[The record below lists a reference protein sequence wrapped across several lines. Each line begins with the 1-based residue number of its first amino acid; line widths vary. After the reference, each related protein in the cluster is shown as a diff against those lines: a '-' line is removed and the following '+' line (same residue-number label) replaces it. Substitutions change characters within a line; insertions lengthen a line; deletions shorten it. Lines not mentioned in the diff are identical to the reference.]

1 MVKIRSP
8 KWRAIPIM
16 KLARISASCLLAF
29 AGPFASAQENFPMPP
44 PDFQGGP
51 PPGGPMNEERK
62 IVRQFD
68 KNEDKRLDKDERAA
82 ARGYLKQNPQQ
93 PRRGGPPGAMR
104 GPGGFGGNETP
115 ATPGVQISKNEVT
128 PAASAD
134 LYDANTL
141 RTLFL
146 DFENADWEAELEAF
160 HGTDVEV
167 PALLTVDGKAYPG
180 VGVHFRGMSSYMMVS
195 AGRKRSL
202 NVSVDFT
209 DDKQR
214 LNGVKTLNLLNSNG
228 DGSFLGAVLYSHIAR
243 KHIAAPKANLV
254 RVVINGENW
263 GVYVNQEQF
272 NKDFLKANYGSG
284 KGARWKVRG
293 SPNGRGGLD
302 YIGDEIEPYKQR
314 YEMKDGD
321 DDDWHALIR
330 LCKTLCETPAQE
342 LEAKLEPML
351 DVDSALWFLA
361 IDCGLINSDG
371 YWTRASD
378 YSIHRDKQGR
388 FHVIPGDMNET
399 FRAPEGPGMGGPRG
413 MRPDRGQ
420 GPAQSGTEATPPR
433 GAQFPPQGG
442 PVGNTPRVEG
452 VKLDPLVAT
461 DDAGKPLRSKLLA
474 VPALRER
481 YLARLRKLAEE
492 DLDWKNLGPVV
503 AGYRKLVEKEVTA
516 DTRKLSTTE
525 EFLKL
530 TADEGSPASA
540 EAQPREMR
548 RGPGHG
554 GMVLRAFADQRRE
567 FLLAD
572 PRVKDAKL

>member
-1 MVKIRSP
+1 
-8 KWRAIPIM
+8 M
-16 KLARISASCLLAF
+16 KLARISAISLLAF
-29 AGPFASAQENFPMPP
+29 AGSFVSAQEDFGPP

-62 IVRQFD
+62 ILKDFD
-68 KNEDKRLDKDERAA
+68 KDQDKRLNKDERAA
-82 ARGYLKQNPQQ
+82 TREFLKQNPAPQ
-93 PRRGGPPGAMR
+93 RRGGPPPGMR
-104 GPGGFGGNETP
+104 GPGGDQAPPSSG
-115 ATPGVQISKNEVT
+115 ARISKDEVK
-128 PAASAD
+128 PAGSAD

-167 PALLTVDGKAYPG
+167 SADLTADGKVYPG
-180 VGVHFRGMSSYMMVS
+180 VGIHFRGMSSYMMVS

-202 NVSVDFT
+202 NVSIDFT
-209 DDKQR
+209 NEKQR

-228 DGSFLGAVLYSHIAR
+228 DGSLLSAVLYSHIAR

-254 RVVINGENW
+254 RVVINGEDW

-272 NKDFLKANYGSG
+272 NKDFLKSHYGSA

-302 YIGDEIEPYKQR
+302 YIGEDIEPYKQR
-314 YEMKDGD
+314 YELKDGN

-330 LCKTLCETPAQE
+330 LCKTLCETPAEE
-342 LEAKLEPML
+342 LEAKLAPML
-351 DVDSALWFLA
+351 DLDSTLWFLA
-361 IDCGLINSDG
+361 LDCGLINSDG

-378 YSIHRDKQGR
+378 YSIHRDKKGV
-388 FHVIPGDMNET
+388 FHIIPGDMNEA
-399 FRAPEGPGMGGPRG
+399 FRSPEGPGMGGPRG
-413 MRPDRGQ
+413 MRPNRGQ
-420 GPAQSGTEATPPR
+420 GLPQAGERP
-433 GAQFPPQGG
+433 FPPQGA
-442 PVGNTPRVEG
+442 PVGNAVRADG
-452 VKLDPLVAT
+452 VKLDPLVAM

-474 VPALRER
+474 VPALKER
-481 YLARLRKLAEE
+481 YLAKLRTLAET

-503 AGYRKLVEKEVTA
+503 ASYRKLVEKVVAA

-530 TADEGSPASA
+530 TADEVSPAVA
-540 EAQPREMR
+540 EAQPRDMR

-554 GMVLRAFADQRRE
+554 GMQLRAFADQRRE

-572 PRVKDAKL
+572 PRVKDAKP

>member
-1 MVKIRSP
+1 
-8 KWRAIPIM
+8 M
-16 KLARISASCLLAF
+16 KLARISAISLLAF
-29 AGPFASAQENFPMPP
+29 AGSFVSAQDGFGPP

-62 IVRQFD
+62 ILKDFD
-68 KNEDKRLDKDERAA
+68 KDQDKRLNQDERAA
-82 ARGYLKQNPQQ
+82 AREFLKQNPAPQ
-93 PRRGGPPGAMR
+93 RRGGPPPGMR
-104 GPGGFGGNETP
+104 GPGGNQAP
-115 ATPGVQISKNEVT
+115 PSPGAKISKDEVK

-167 PALLTVDGKAYPG
+167 PAVLTVDGKVYPG
-180 VGVHFRGMSSYMMVS
+180 VGVHFRGMSSYMMVG

-202 NVSVDFT
+202 NVSIDFT
-209 DDKQR
+209 NEKQR

-228 DGSFLGAVLYSHIAR
+228 DGSLLSAVLYSHIAR
-243 KHIAAPKANLV
+243 KHIAAPKVNLV
-254 RVVINGENW
+254 RVVINGEDW

-272 NKDFLKANYGSG
+272 NKDFLKSHYGSA

-314 YEMKDGD
+314 YEMKDGN

-330 LCKTLCETPAQE
+330 LCKTLCETPAEE
-342 LEAKLEPML
+342 LEAKLAPML
-351 DVDSALWFLA
+351 DLDTTLWFLA
-361 IDCGLINSDG
+361 LDCGLINSDG

-378 YSIHRDKQGR
+378 YSIHRDKKGV
-388 FHVIPGDMNET
+388 FHIIPGDMNEA
-399 FRAPEGPGMGGPRG
+399 FRSPEGPGMGGPRG
-413 MRPDRGQ
+413 MRPNRGQ
-420 GPAQSGTEATPPR
+420 GPPQAGERP
-433 GAQFPPQGG
+433 FPPQGA
-442 PVGNTPRVEG
+442 PAGNAARSDG
-452 VKLDPLVAT
+452 VKLDPLVAM

-481 YLARLRKLAEE
+481 YLAKLRTLAET
-492 DLDWKNLGPVV
+492 DLDWKHLGPVV
-503 AGYRKLVEKEVTA
+503 ASYRKLVEKEVAA

-530 TADEGSPASA
+530 TADEVSPALA

-548 RGPGHG
+548 WGPGHS
-554 GMVLRAFADQRRE
+554 GMQLRGFADQRRE

-572 PRVKDAKL
+572 PRVKDAKP